1 MEFNKLTMQI
11 NFASTKDSR
20 ETRTMDTKINNIETM
35 MVSKTD
41 DIIDELFESFL
52 QRYQERLKEKMKGS
66 EFVFE
71 CVDLLCYSL
80 PKTTLRRGKSHIK
93 SPEWLKN

>member
-11 NFASTKDSR
+11 NFASTKDSG
-20 ETRTMDTKINNIETM
+20 ETRTMDTKINSIETM
-35 MVSKTD
+35 MGSKTD

-71 CVDLLCYSL
+71 CVDSLCYSL

>member
-11 NFASTKDSR
+11 NFASTKDSG

-35 MVSKTD
+35 MGSKTD

-52 QRYQERLKEKMKGS
+52 QKYQEGLEESMTGS
-66 EFVFE
+66 EFIFDS
-71 CVDLLCYSL
+71 VDL
-80 PKTTLRRGKSHIK
+80 
-93 SPEWLKN
+93 

>member
-11 NFASTKDSR
+11 NFASSKDSG
-20 ETRTMDTKINNIETM
+20 ETRTIDTKINNIETM
-35 MVSKTD
+35 MGSKTD
-41 DIIDELFESFL
+41 DINGELFESFL
-52 QRYQERLKEKMKGS
+52 QRYQEKLKEKMKGN

-71 CVDLLCYSL
+71 GVDLLCYSL
-80 PKTTLRRGKSHIK
+80 PKTTLRRGKSYIK